1 MTQKC
6 KIQFQIGTKQNH
18 PVSHVITNFQY
29 RFTQFNRTL
38 VIADKQTKAIIPPR
52 KNRKEKR
59 EFDRQQYRNRNVIE
73 RLFAQ
78 LKQFRR
84 VATLYDKFA
93 SHFSS
98 FVEIVASLL
107 YLK

>member
-6 KIQFQIGTKQNH
+6 KIRFQIGTKQNY
-18 PVSHVITNFQY
+18 PVSHVIANFQY

-73 RLFAQ
+73 RFFAQ

-93 SHFSS
+93 LHFSS